1 MLKLAHPANECQKSF
16 CLMRVFMSLIR
27 STLNHLGVMALC
39 VLLLQACSPELAL
52 PNVSLEQAR
61 AEHEAGRVMMID
73 IRESQEHAT
82 GVAQGVVLLP
92 MSQVAQRVAEIPK
105 QTDQPVLLICNT
117 QNRSRAVTEALQEQG
132 FTNIRY
138 VNGGM
143 SEWAKRGW
151 PMVKPQDLTTPGQN

>member
-1 MLKLAHPANECQKSF
+1 MLNRWFDL
-16 CLMRVFMSLIR
+16 RR
-27 STLNHLGVMALC
+27 MALLC
-39 VLLLQACSPELAL
+39 VMVLLQACGSEAGL
-52 PNVSLEQAR
+52 PSVSLDQAR
-61 AEHEAGRVMMID
+61 AEHESGKALMID
-73 IRESQEHAT
+73 IREAKEHAT

-92 MSQVAQRVAEIPK
+92 MSQVAQRISEIPK
-105 QTDQPVLLICNT
+105 QADQPVLLICNT

-151 PMVKPQDLTTPGQN
+151 PMVKPPSQVTP

>member
-1 MLKLAHPANECQKSF
+1 MLNRWFDL
-16 CLMRVFMSLIR
+16 RR
-27 STLNHLGVMALC
+27 MALLC
-39 VLLLQACSPELAL
+39 VMVLLQACSSEASL
-52 PNVSLEQAR
+52 PSVSLDQAR
-61 AEHEAGRVMMID
+61 AEHESGKALMID
-73 IRESQEHAT
+73 IREAKEHAT

-92 MSQVAQRVAEIPK
+92 MSQVAQRISEIPK
-105 QTDQPVLLICNT
+105 QAHQSVLLICNT

-151 PMVKPQDLTTPGQN
+151 PMVKPPSQVTP

>member
-1 MLKLAHPANECQKSF
+1 MSSIQIIKSI
-16 CLMRVFMSLIR
+16 SL
-27 STLNHLGVMALC
+27 GCAALS
-39 VLLLQACSPELAL
+39 LLACSPEGVL
-52 PNVSLEQAR
+52 PNVTLEQAR
-61 AEHEAGRVMMID
+61 AEHEAGRVLMID
-73 IRESQEHAT
+73 IREPQEHDT

-105 QTDQPVLLICNT
+105 QADQPVLLICNT

-151 PMVKPQDLTTPGQN
+151 PMVKPQDLVRPSSLDARQVGS

>member
-1 MLKLAHPANECQKSF
+1 MLNRWFDL
-16 CLMRVFMSLIR
+16 RR
-27 STLNHLGVMALC
+27 MALLC
-39 VLLLQACSPELAL
+39 VMVLLQACSSEASL
-52 PNVSLEQAR
+52 PSVSLDQAR
-61 AEHEAGRVMMID
+61 AEHESGKALMID
-73 IRESQEHAT
+73 IREAKEHAT

-92 MSQVAQRVAEIPK
+92 MSQVSQRISEIPK
-105 QTDQPVLLICNT
+105 QADQPVLLICNT

-151 PMVKPQDLTTPGQN
+151 PMVKPPSQVTP